1 MGFLKAIL
9 RSKKAGAVVLGA
21 LAKLLTSV
29 GLDPSIAD
37 AIVQLL
43 SVYIASQA
51 AVDVGLALKGVKR
64 E

>member
-9 RSKKAGAVVLGA
+9 KSKKAGAAVLGV

-29 GLDPSIAD
+29 GLDPAVAD

-51 AVDVGLALKGVKR
+51 AVDLGLALKGAKK